1 MMRAH
6 LVIFVFSIV
15 SFVGC
20 GIYSPYGAQTSGAKT
35 YSVSAFEA
43 VTPLASATSALA
55 LTESLRDRIQKQST
69 LQLMSSNGQLRFEAE
84 IVRWEVVPVNVQ
96 QNDQAASN
104 RLTIG
109 LHVRYE
115 NTLDDALSFD
125 RTFSRF
131 ADYSSDQDLFSVE
144 DQLVEDIGSQ
154 LSQDIFNASL
164 GNW

>member
-6 LVIFVFSIV
+6 LVTFVFGIV

-69 LQLMSSNGQLRFEAE
+69 LQLMSSNGQLKFEAE

-115 NTLDDALSFD
+115 NTLDDELSFD

>member
-6 LVIFVFSIV
+6 LITFVFAIV

-43 VTPLASATSALA
+43 VTPLASATSALV

-69 LQLMSSNGQLRFEAE
+69 LQLMSSNGQLKFEAE

-115 NTLDDALSFD
+115 NTLDDELSFD

>member
-1 MMRAH
+1 
-6 LVIFVFSIV
+6 
-15 SFVGC
+15 
-20 GIYSPYGAQTSGAKT
+20 
-35 YSVSAFEA
+35 
-43 VTPLASATSALA
+43 
-55 LTESLRDRIQKQST
+55 
-69 LQLMSSNGQLRFEAE
+69 MSSNGQLKFEAE

-115 NTLDDALSFD
+115 NTLDDELSFD